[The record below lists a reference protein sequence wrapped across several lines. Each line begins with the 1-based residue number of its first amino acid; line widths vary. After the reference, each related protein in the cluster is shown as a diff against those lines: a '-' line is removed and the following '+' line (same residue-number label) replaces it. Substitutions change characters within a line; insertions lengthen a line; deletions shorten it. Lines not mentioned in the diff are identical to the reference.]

1 MNKTLL
7 SHPCV
12 MLAML
17 VGSSL
22 ALSSCATAPPACDGP
37 TTRNLD
43 AAVNQVKN
51 SLEFKGCEAHF
62 DRYYDDLLRIA
73 EGDPKP
79 ENKRLFSEFLVWT
92 ADEGLLSQR
101 QAKDY
106 YNRYFNVKFMTLQS
120 DYNNC
125 SHTCPSR
132 SRIMRDMERE
142 LGDKER
148 GLLKVSLDNDGYY
161 RADELYQEVEL
172 VLEAT
177 CTACAAAK

>member
-7 SHPCV
+7 SHPLV
-12 MLAML
+12 ILTML

-22 ALSSCATAPPACDGP
+22 ALSSCATAQHACDGP
-37 TTRNLD
+37 TTLNLN

-106 YNRYFNVKFMTLQS
+106 YNRYFNVKFMTLQG

-125 SHTCPSR
+125 SHTCPRR

-142 LGDKER
+142 LSDKEQ

-161 RADELYQEVEL
+161 RADELYQEIDL

-177 CTACAAAK
+177 CTACAAAQ

>member
-7 SHPCV
+7 SHPLLT
-12 MLAML
+12 LALL

-62 DRYYDDLLRIA
+62 DRFYDDLLRIA

-132 SRIMRDMERE
+132 GRIMRDMERE

-148 GLLKVSLDNDGYY
+148 GLLKVMNFTLKS
-161 RADELYQEVEL
+161 RARRPAVSSRRI
-172 VLEAT
+172 
-177 CTACAAAK
+177 AAHSKTDH